1 MRTRH
6 PRHVLLAALVAVTA
20 ALTPGLPP
28 MTRQAQAVA
37 LTPQLIFS
45 EDLGDGR
52 VLTRFTQGVS
62 VVATAGT
69 EILFET
75 TALGDQA
82 GGLSVGLRPP
92 DYTDGQVAEAA
103 SRYRA
108 AGRSPEKDVEALGY
122 SQRQARSA
130 AAAARAGS
138 NAGTFRPLAADDSRA
153 GDVYDTGCAEIDSSV
168 FWRGCFR
175 RYRTDDNDPGAW
187 YTADESQG
195 TGHGKGA
202 WYLRTGRTDHRYRR
216 AEVVQWQPSNDVPA
230 GKCRDVS
237 FSLGAYGVSMSRTTT
252 VCPEKIS
259 INVNDSKRFLA
270 QWNGAVRADNPGVV
284 AQDFT
289 RVPAGSGSGFEY
301 WVYEYH
307 TVYS

>member
-1 MRTRH
+1 MRSR
-6 PRHVLLAALVAVTA
+6 RVRRILLSALVAATA
-20 ALTPGLPP
+20 GLAPVP
-28 MTRQAQAVA
+28 RFGGESAQATT
-37 LTPQLIFS
+37 LTPQPIFS

-52 VLTRFTQGVS
+52 ILARFTHGLT

-69 EILFET
+69 EILFEMT
-75 TALGDQA
+75 PLTDDT

-92 DYTDGQVAEAA
+92 DFTDAQVAAAA

-108 AGRSPEKDVEALGY
+108 SGRSPDKDLQALDY
-122 SQRQARSA
+122 SQDQARSA
-130 AAAARAGS
+130 AVTARAAS
-138 NAGTFRPLAADDSRA
+138 EAGRFRGMAADGSKA
-153 GDVYDTGCAEIDSSV
+153 GDIYDTGCAEIDGSV

-175 RYRTDDNDPGAW
+175 RYRTDDNDPNAW

-202 WYLRTGRTDHRYRR
+202 WYLRTGRTDHRYGRG
-216 AEVVQWQPSNDVPA
+216 EVVQWEPSNDIPA

-259 INVNDSKRFLA
+259 INVNNSRRFYA

-289 RVPAGSGSGFEY
+289 RVPHGAGSGFEY

-307 TVYS
+307 SVYS

>member
-1 MRTRH
+1 MRSR
-6 PRHVLLAALVAVTA
+6 RARSILLTALVAAVTG
-20 ALTPGLPP
+20 LTPVPRLGGGS
-28 MTRQAQAVA
+28 AQAVT
-37 LTPQLIFS
+37 LTPQPIFG

-52 VLTRFTQGVS
+52 ILARFTHGVT

-75 TALGDQA
+75 APLSDEA

-92 DYTDGQVAEAA
+92 DYTEAQVAAAA

-108 AGRSPEKDVEALGY
+108 SGRSPDKDHQALGY
-122 SQRQARSA
+122 SRQQAKSEA
-130 AAAARAGS
+130 VAARAAS
-138 NAGTFRPLAADDSRA
+138 EAGRFRGMAADDSKA
-153 GDVYDTGCAEIDSSV
+153 GDIYDTGCAEIDSSV

-175 RYRTDDNDPGAW
+175 RYRTDDRDPDAW

-216 AEVVQWQPSNDVPA
+216 GQVVQWEPSNDVPA
-230 GKCRDVS
+230 GKCHDVS
-237 FSLGAYGVSMSRTTT
+237 FSLGAYGVSMSRTST

-259 INVNDSKRFLA
+259 INVNNSKRFFA

-289 RVPAGSGSGFEY
+289 SVPNGAGAGFEY

>member
-1 MRTRH
+1 MRMSRARLVVFTTF
-6 PRHVLLAALVAVTA
+6 LAGTTGLVPVFGSG
-20 ALTPGLPP
+20 P
-28 MTRQAQAVA
+28 AQAVV
-37 LTPQLIFS
+37 TMPQPIFS
-45 EDLGDGR
+45 EELGDGR
-52 VLTRFTQGVS
+52 ILARFTHGVT

-69 EILFET
+69 EILFDADPT
-75 TALGDQA
+75 TGEA

-92 DYTDGQVAEAA
+92 DYNEGQASEAA

-108 AGRSPEKDVEALGY
+108 AGRSPEKDLQALGY
-122 SQRQARSA
+122 SQAQARSEA
-130 AAAARAGS
+130 AAIRAASEAG
-138 NAGTFRPLAADDSRA
+138 AFRPMAASSP

-175 RYRTDDNDPGAW
+175 RYRTDDKDPGAW

-195 TGHGKGA
+195 TGHGKGG
-202 WYLRTGRTDHRYRR
+202 WYLRTGRTDHRYKRG
-216 AEVVQWQPSNDVPA
+216 EVVQWEPSSDVPA
-230 GKCRDVS
+230 GNCRQMS

-259 INVNDSKRFLA
+259 INVNNSKRFFA

-289 RVPAGSGSGFEY
+289 RVPDGSGAGFEY